1 MQRLLETLARS
12 LAEEPGRVSV
22 REWVEGEDIDLEL
35 SVAASDR
42 GRVIGRGG
50 STAAALRTLLAAVA
64 SRQGRRCHLEIL
76 E

>member
-1 MQRLLETLARS
+1 VQRLLETLARS

-22 REWVEGEDIDLEL
+22 RERVFDDEVELEL

-50 STAAALRTLLAAVA
+50 ATAAALRTLLDAVA
-64 SRQGRRCHLEIL
+64 ARQGRRCHLEIL
-76 E
+76 G